1 MQMYVFF
8 RKFEN
13 QKFPS
18 MKKLLIT
25 LLVLLGFGAVAV
37 ISCPDRQDHKDA
49 IMEVVSGAI
58 NDELQTSDKDSQ
70 EISAFF
76 GSLGSSVA
84 GYLLDNRLT
93 VKNYFVFS
101 IGELKDLEG
110 VEQKVSVGVFGHV
123 FTGGKEQ
130 LKKAIKGQ

>member
-1 MQMYVFF
+1 
-8 RKFEN
+8 
-13 QKFPS
+13 
-18 MKKLLIT
+18 MKKLIIS
-25 LLVLLGFGAVAV
+25 LLVILGICAVAV

-76 GSLGSSVA
+76 GSIGSSVA

-101 IGELKDLEG
+101 VGELKDLDG
-110 VEQKVSVGVFGHV
+110 AGHKVSVGVFGHV

-130 LKKAIKGQ
+130 LKNAIDGK

>member
-101 IGELKDLEG
+101 VGELKDLES
-110 VEQKVSVGVFGHV
+110 VDQKVSVGVFGHV

>member
-1 MQMYVFF
+1 MYVFF

-13 QKFPS
+13 QKFPT

-25 LLVLLGFGAVAV
+25 LLVLLGLGAVAV

-76 GSLGSSVA
+76 GSIGSSVA

-101 IGELKDLEG
+101 VGELKDLEG
-110 VEQKVSVGVFGHV
+110 VDQKVSVGVFGHV

>member
-1 MQMYVFF
+1 MQMNVFF

-58 NDELQTSDKDSQ
+58 NDELQTSDKDLQ

>member
-1 MQMYVFF
+1 VQMYVFF

>member
-1 MQMYVFF
+1 
-8 RKFEN
+8 
-13 QKFPS
+13 
-18 MKKLLIT
+18 MKKVLIALLI
-25 LLVLLGFGAVAV
+25 LLGVGAVAV
-37 ISCPDRQDHKDA
+37 VSCPDRQDHKDA

-58 NDELQTSDKDSQ
+58 SDELQTTDKDSQ
-70 EISAFF
+70 GISAFL
-76 GSLGSSVA
+76 GSLGSNVA

-101 IGELKDLEG
+101 VGELKDLDG
-110 VEQKVSVGVFGHV
+110 VDQKVSVGVFGHV

>member
-1 MQMYVFF
+1 
-8 RKFEN
+8 
-13 QKFPS
+13 
-18 MKKLLIT
+18 MKKSLIT
-25 LLVLLGFGAVAV
+25 LLILLGLGAVAV

-76 GSLGSSVA
+76 GSIGSIGSSVA

-101 IGELKDLEG
+101 VGELKDLDG
-110 VEQKVSVGVFGHV
+110 VDQKVSVGVFGHV

-130 LKKAIKGQ
+130 LKNAINGK

>member
-1 MQMYVFF
+1 MYVFF

-13 QKFPS
+13 QKYPT

-25 LLVLLGFGAVAV
+25 LLVLFGLCAVAV

-49 IMEVVSGAI
+49 IMEVVSSAI
-58 NDELQTSDKDSQ
+58 NDELQTSDKDAQ
-70 EISAFF
+70 ELSAFF
-76 GSLGSSVA
+76 GSIGSSVA

-101 IGELKDLEG
+101 VGELKDLEG
-110 VEQKVSVGVFGHV
+110 VDQKVSVGVFGHV